1 MDSIVSLFNDHAH
14 FKLFVKHFLSKLSVG
29 RLILSKAPGIRDE
42 YADRDAEDIT
52 HQYKNKEGT
61 TAERLAVFN
70 AVRGV
75 DK

>member
-1 MDSIVSLFNDHAH
+1 MFIS
-14 FKLFVKHFLSKLSVG
+14 SVG
-29 RLILSKAPGIRDE
+29 RLILTKAPGIRDE
-42 YADRDAEDIT
+42 FGDRDAEDVT

-61 TAERLAVFN
+61 TAERLATFN

>member
-1 MDSIVSLFNDHAH
+1 MTKGFKTRQKVSINELF
-14 FKLFVKHFLSKLSVG
+14 LISSVG
-29 RLILSKAPGIRDE
+29 RLILTKAPGIRDE
-42 YADRDAEDIT
+42 FGDRDAEDVT

-61 TAERLAVFN
+61 TAERLATFN

>member
-1 MDSIVSLFNDHAH
+1 M
-14 FKLFVKHFLSKLSVG
+14 KPSKKYQSMKNFFISSVG
-29 RLILSKAPGIRDE
+29 RLILTKAPGIRDE
-42 YADRDAEDIT
+42 FGDRDAEDVT

-61 TAERLAVFN
+61 TAERLATFN

>member
-1 MDSIVSLFNDHAH
+1 MIL
-14 FKLFVKHFLSKLSVG
+14 KPSKPSTKYQSTNVFFISSVG
-29 RLILSKAPGIRDE
+29 RLILTKAPGIRDE
-42 YADRDAEDIT
+42 FGDRDAEDVT

-61 TAERLAVFN
+61 TAERLATFN